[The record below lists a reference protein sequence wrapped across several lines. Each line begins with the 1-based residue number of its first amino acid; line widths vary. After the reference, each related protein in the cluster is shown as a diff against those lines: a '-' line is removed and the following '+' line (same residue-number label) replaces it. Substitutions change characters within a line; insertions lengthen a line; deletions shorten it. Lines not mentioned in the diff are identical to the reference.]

1 MTLESRHLTGQ
12 HPVLMLLPD
21 PSQAEAL
28 RQAIVA
34 LLPDVSPVAYSRELP
49 PALLAEVSAVLAWRL
64 PSGLARRLPA
74 LRWICATGA
83 GVDKVLVPDLSPE
96 VLVSRVVDPE
106 QAIGM
111 AQFVVLMALR
121 QARGL
126 ARYEAQQQQG
136 QWRRHP
142 MVAARQR
149 VLVLGRG
156 EVGRAVAGAM
166 QSMGFSVTNW
176 HTQAGPLRAALA
188 QADMLV
194 NTLPLTPST
203 EALLD
208 ARAFAAMPPG
218 AYLINVARGGHVVE
232 ADLIAAVRSGHLAGA
247 ALDVQQQEPMAV
259 DDPLWSVPGISIT
272 PHIAAQPAWRTVAE
286 QFSAGWRN
294 LQAGTLPPNLV
305 DRTRGY

>member
-1 MTLESRHLTGQ
+1 MTLESCPAQ

-21 PSQAEAL
+21 PSQAQAL

-34 LLPDVSPVAYSRELP
+34 LLPDVNPVPYSRELS
-49 PALLAEVSAVLAWRL
+49 PALLAGVSAVLAWRL
-64 PSGLARRLPA
+64 PGGLAQRLPA

-83 GVDKVLVPDLSPE
+83 GVDKVLVPELSPE

-106 QAIGM
+106 QAVGM

-121 QARGL
+121 HARGL
-126 ARYEAQQQQG
+126 GLYETQQQHG

-156 EVGRAVAGAM
+156 EVGRAVAGALL
-166 QSMGFSVTNW
+166 SMGFSVDTW
-176 HTQAGPLRAALA
+176 HTQAGPLHGALA

-203 EALLD
+203 DALLD
-208 ARAFAAMPPG
+208 ARAFAAMPQG

-232 ADLIAAVRSGHLAGA
+232 ADLIAAVRAGHLAGA
-247 ALDVQQQEPMAV
+247 ALDVQQHEPMAS
-259 DDPLWSVPGISIT
+259 DDALWSVPGISIT

-286 QFSAGWRN
+286 QFSAGWRS
-294 LQAGTLPPNLV
+294 LQAGGPPPNLV